1 MKDPDHPSKR
11 TSTRLHVYSG
21 RTAGQNKQ
29 WYMYKY
35 IHPYIALEDAP
46 QYPALEQLRTVLIVN
61 GAPARVQQ
69 VQS

>member
-1 MKDPDHPSKR
+1 
-11 TSTRLHVYSG
+11 
-21 RTAGQNKQ
+21 
-29 WYMYKY
+29 MYKY